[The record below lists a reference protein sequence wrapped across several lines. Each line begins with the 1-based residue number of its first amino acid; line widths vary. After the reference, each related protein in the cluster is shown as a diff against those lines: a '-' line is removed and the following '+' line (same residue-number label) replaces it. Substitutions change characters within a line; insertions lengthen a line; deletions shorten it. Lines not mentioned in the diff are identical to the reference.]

1 MRKWDHSLYKKIFS
15 FLYPILAVTAVT
27 GILWYV
33 RDELNI
39 QVISLLYLLPVVFI
53 SRIFGLFPA
62 VLTAVLSFFCYNYFF
77 ISPRFTLA
85 IRQTQDL
92 ISLIVFLI
100 IAIVISQLLNQDRQN
115 LMAVIERERE
125 VTYLYELNIAL
136 TGLKDGKEISQI
148 LAEKISAT
156 FNTDRVEVVIYQSPD
171 RKKKISTVVG
181 DGTPEGTDPDLI
193 IPISTTRGGEEIVRL
208 WRSGLPFST
217 VEQQMLNTFARQ
229 GTLAI
234 ERAYLIEIDN
244 HAKILE
250 ESDKLKTSLL
260 SSVSHEL
267 RTPLATIKAAVS
279 SLRSKTVSLDDASR
293 YELLTAIEEETDRL
307 NHLVGNLLEMSRIE
321 SGVLNPQRSWNSM
334 AEIVYG
340 VLKRMIQIRQDYV
353 VDVEIPDDFPYVPV
367 DYIQMDQVFT
377 NLFSNC
383 SKYAPI
389 GSKITVRIRVWDE
402 KQLLIQVKNQ
412 SPHIAEDQLE
422 RIFDKFYRMNGFEN
436 VTGTGLGLSICK
448 GIIEAHGGKIWAQN
462 EPDGLSFY
470 FTVPRF
476 WERSEAITEKEEI

>member
-1 MRKWDHSLYKKIFS
+1 MQKWDRSTYERIFP
-15 FLYPILAVTAVT
+15 FLYPILAVSSVT
-27 GILWYV
+27 GILWFL

-53 SRIFGLFPA
+53 SRIFGLLPA
-62 VLTAVLSFFCYNYFF
+62 ILTAILSFFCYNYFF

-136 TGLKDGKEISQI
+136 TGLKDGREISRI
-148 LAEKISAT
+148 LAEKIYAT
-156 FNTDRVEVVIYQSPD
+156 FNADRVEVMIFQTPD
-171 RKKKISTVVG
+171 RTKKISVSVG
-181 DGTPEGTDPDLI
+181 NETREPSDPDFI
-193 IPISTTRGGEEIVRL
+193 IPISTARGGEEIVQI
-208 WRSGLPFST
+208 WRFGLPFSP
-217 VEQQMLNTFARQ
+217 VEQKMLNTFARQ

-234 ERAYLIEIDN
+234 ERAYLIDIN
-244 HAKILE
+244 NRTKILE

-279 SLRSKTVSLDDASR
+279 SLRSKTVNLDAESR
-293 YELLTAIEEETDRL
+293 YELLSAIEEETDRL
-307 NHLVGNLLEMSRIE
+307 NHLVGNLLDMSRIE
-321 SGVLNPQRSWNSM
+321 SGVLNPQRGWNSM

-340 VLKRMIQIRQDYV
+340 VLKRMNTIRQDYV
-353 VDVEIPDDFPYVPV
+353 IDIEILDELPYVPV

-383 SKYAPI
+383 TKYAPK
-389 GSKITVRIRVWDE
+389 GSKITVRIQLWRE
-402 KQLLIQVKNQ
+402 KQMLIQVKNQ

-422 RIFDKFYRMNGFEN
+422 RIFDKFYRMDGFEN

-448 GIIEAHGGKIWAQN
+448 GIIEAHGGKIWAEN
-462 EPDGLSFY
+462 EPDGLSFN
-470 FTVPRF
+470 FSIPRF
-476 WERSEAITEKEEI
+476 WESSALKAVKEEI

>member
-1 MRKWDHSLYKKIFS
+1 MFSRKIFS
-15 FLYPILAVTAVT
+15 FLYPILAVTVVT
-27 GILWYV
+27 GILWFV
-33 RDELNI
+33 RDKLNI

-62 VLTAVLSFFCYNYFF
+62 VLTASLSFFCYNYFF

-85 IRQTQDL
+85 IRQTTDL
-92 ISLIVFLI
+92 ISLLVFLI
-100 IAIVISQLLNQDRQN
+100 VAIVISQLLNQDRQN
-115 LMAVIERERE
+115 LIAVIERERE

-136 TGLKDGKEISQI
+136 TGLKDGKEITRI
-148 LAEKISAT
+148 LAEKIYAT
-156 FNTDRVEVVIYQSPD
+156 FKADKVDVMVYQNPD
-171 RKKKISTVVG
+171 RKKKISITVG
-181 DGTPEGTDPDLI
+181 NKSTNSTEPDLI
-193 IPISTTRGGEEIVRL
+193 IQISTTQGGEEIVQL
-208 WRSGLPFST
+208 WRSTMPFST

-229 GTLAI
+229 GTLAM
-234 ERAYLIEIDN
+234 ERAYLIEMDN
-244 HAKILE
+244 RTKILE

-267 RTPLATIKAAVS
+267 RTPLSTIKAAVS
-279 SLRSKTVSLDDASR
+279 SLRSKTVNLDAESR
-293 YELLTAIEEETDRL
+293 FELLTAIEEETDRL
-307 NHLVGNLLEMSRIE
+307 NHLVGNLLDMSRIE

-340 VLKRMIQIRQDYV
+340 VLKRMNSIRQDYAV
-353 VDVEIPDDFPYVPV
+353 EVEIPDDLPYVPV

-383 SKYAPI
+383 LKYAPK
-389 GSKITVRIRVWDE
+389 GSKITVNIRLWEE
-402 KQLLIQVKNQ
+402 KKILVQIKNQ
-412 SPHIAEDQLE
+412 SPHIAEDQLV

-448 GIIEAHGGKIWAQN
+448 GIIEAHGGKIWAKN

-476 WERSEAITEKEEI
+476 LERSATITKKEEI